1 MPGLETNGPPVVE
14 GYLSGLHHTA
24 EVCHPPHAS
33 IPTSAPG
40 FAVRD
45 DYFNGPVALDF
56 QRSLAQPP

>member
-24 EVCHPPHAS
+24 EVYHRAS

-40 FAVRD
+40 FAVPD
-45 DYFNGPVALDF
+45 DYFNDPITLDS